1 MKLKVRERLENIDLS
16 WLNGLFKILPDD
28 QSRVIITKTS
38 YAARSLYMKTN
49 RKRFFELSR

>member
-16 WLNGLFKILPDD
+16 WLNGLFKILPDG

-38 YAARSLYMKTN
+38 YAA
-49 RKRFFELSR
+49 

>member
-16 WLNGLFKILPDD
+16 WLNRLFKILPHD

-38 YAARSLYMKTN
+38 YAA
-49 RKRFFELSR
+49 